1 MFSTRKPE
9 RWQASLVWQYSTGV
23 PYTPRGRD
31 SRETLPATVNSRR
44 LPPTTT
50 LDIQAQNR
58 KPVDWRAWQ
67 RVLEPS
73 LQKRDLVI
81 Q

>member
-58 KPVDWRAWQ
+58 KPEVDAVIEQVLSAWQ
-67 RVLEPS
+67 REGQS
-73 LQKRDLVI
+73 
-81 Q
+81 